1 MGGRD
6 PGPAGLR
13 ATAGG
18 RGGSPLPGRA
28 ARPAQSPAAGC
39 RCGGTRTG
47 RGSSAGEGNGGSPS
61 PVAAGRCRYR
71 GREGRARPGPARG
84 ALSPL
89 SALPSS
95 RRLVTLARG
104 LAPAFLRFAG
114 KRTDFLQFHNVKNP
128 AKSRGGPG
136 PDYYLKNYEDGE
148 LRGRGGGRAR
158 QRQRGA
164 AGAAAGGC
172 GRRAVLLRLPRAPCA
187 QAGPRRARASAAAG
201 HRAGEPP
208 PRPFLPGRGEPG
220 SSAEPA
226 CPLPVDPA
234 DAGPREQKA
243 GNGERGF
250 SYSPP
255 PPLPPLPR
263 RVRRLPSLPSPER
276 AAPPAAEG
284 GFAPVPGGDRAPQP
298 RAARARTAP
307 RLSRGSRGAQPFP
320 KEPRRRS
327 AFLRPPQ
334 TRGSPPGLA
343 AAGPLGPRLPVP
355 GRGRPPLAP
364 DRSAFVG
371 LSKGHCLAHGFPLL
385 PSSPRL
391 CPPPQRSPAAVKA
404 FTFCGPSFTQRN
416 FVEKSGPRL
425 HPKAFVLR
433 SRIPCPH
440 AGIY

>member
-164 AGAAAGGC
+164 AGAGRSCSACPALPAPRRGRAAPGQALPPGT
-172 GRRAVLLRLPRAPCA
+172 GQGSLPRALSSPGGA
-187 QAGPRRARASAAAG
+187 SRGARRSPPARCPWIRRMPAPG
-201 HRAGEPP
+201 NK
-208 PRPFLPGRGEPG
+208 RPATG
-220 SSAEPA
+220 SGAF
-226 CPLPVDPA
+226 
-234 DAGPREQKA
+234 RI
-243 GNGERGF
+243 
-250 SYSPP
+250 PP

>member
-255 PPLPPLPR
+255 PPFPPFPAASAGSLRSQAPSGQRRPLQRGALPPFLAGTGHRSPGLPVHAPPRASPAALGEPSLSPRNPAVVPRFSARRRPGAPR
-263 RVRRLPSLPSPER
+263 RAWRRLGRSVPACRCPAG
-276 AAPPAAEG
+276 AAPPS
-284 GFAPVPGGDRAPQP
+284 P
-298 RAARARTAP
+298 RTA
-307 RLSRGSRGAQPFP
+307 
-320 KEPRRRS
+320 
-327 AFLRPPQ
+327 
-334 TRGSPPGLA
+334 
-343 AAGPLGPRLPVP
+343 
-355 GRGRPPLAP
+355 
-364 DRSAFVG
+364 
-371 LSKGHCLAHGFPLL
+371 L
-385 PSSPRL
+385 PS
-391 CPPPQRSPAAVKA
+391 
-404 FTFCGPSFTQRN
+404 
-416 FVEKSGPRL
+416 
-425 HPKAFVLR
+425 
-433 SRIPCPH
+433 
-440 AGIY
+440 